1 MGQTQA
7 NKKAIWLKLLLAQL
21 DNLSTNKRIYTVIIY
36 CDNQE
41 AITLNKNLKFYAQNK
56 HINI

>member
-21 DNLSTNKRIYTVIIY
+21 DSSSTNKEIYTMIIY
-36 CDNQE
+36 CDNQG
-41 AITLNKNLKFYAQNK
+41 AITLPKNFNFYV
-56 HINI
+56 